1 MKEIGGYFELELNK
15 NREYHNN
22 ALKLNSGRNALL
34 FILMNLKPRKIYLPY
49 YICDSVLESVRKMN
63 ISIDFY
69 EIQKD
74 FEPKVPSNYKKNDSF
89 LYVNYFGI
97 NDSIVEKLSKK
108 LKNLITDN
116 SQAFFCKPYKTPTF
130 YSPRKF
136 FGVPDGAYLYLDVYN
151 VENLERE
158 VSHHKCSH
166 LLKRIDLNASDG
178 YNDFKKSEQSFSN
191 QPVKRMSKLTERL
204 LCSIDYTFV
213 KSKREENFIY
223 LHENLNDLN
232 ELNLD
237 LNKLNGPMIYPFLIQ
252 KDRLKTYLNKN
263 KIYIATYWEDVLNKV
278 KKEMY
283 EYYLIKNLIALPID
297 QRYDIN
303 DMDKIIR
310 KIREI
315 IK

>member
-15 NREYHNN
+15 NREYHTN

-34 FILMNLKPRKIYLPY
+34 YILMNLKPRKIYLPY

-74 FEPKVPSNYKKNDSF
+74 FEPKIPSNYKKSDSF

-116 SQAFFCKPYKTPTF
+116 SQAFFCQPYKSPTF

-136 FGVPDGAYLYLDVYN
+136 FGVPDGAYLYLDVFN

-158 VSHHKCSH
+158 VSHHNCSH
-166 LLKRIDLNASDG
+166 LLKRIDLNASYG

-191 QPVKRMSKLTERL
+191 QPVKKMSKLTQRI

-223 LHENLNDLN
+223 LHENLKDLN

-252 KDRLKTYLNKN
+252 TDMLKTYLNKN
-263 KIYIATYWEDVLNKV
+263 KIYIATYWEDVLNKI

-283 EYYLIKNLIALPID
+283 EYYLVKNLIALPID
-297 QRYDIN
+297 QRYNIN
-303 DMDKIIR
+303 DMDNILR